1 MLGEKPAETTEFAE
15 SVVYKNSNVN
25 STTSATTT
33 TTTTQSERHA
43 PSSAAA
49 SDLNAQLRQLHATRS
64 EANLHGANYN
74 LVSPQLAERVRQM
87 NRGDRSSL
95 EVQRSLRAV
104 KAEADTV
111 IHMLRA
117 KNDLDESVEILDS
130 DDVHSHRSRA
140 DSEFYGRYANSMP
153 PPLGQEKIVWDS
165 VLALGPAMQVS
176 VYKRLRLHLIQMSMI
191 DEPISRSSST
201 TDIHV
206 TARASSTSRG
216 ASPPPAD
223 LSASPAPRPPSRNG
237 APPPPPGEPARLSHH
252 QQQQLREHLPWLQYD
267 SEEAMETMKLLS
279 LLEASHEDEDSSNG
293 GGGAPRRHRS
303 PRARS
308 PDGRRRQYYRHANSL
323 GHSGGGRSGSP
334 PPRRPDPLNMSPVH
348 ANMRRDND
356 RRPLSPRGPRRDV
369 SPRARRELS
378 PRARRDL
385 SPRRIYRD
393 LSPRRGRRDLSPRG
407 SRQDQSPRTRM
418 EHSPRGRRPDHSPRG
433 SRPDH
438 SPRGGRPEHSPRGS
452 RHDQSPRSSSPRG
465 SSPRRRSPARHPRG
479 SSPRGQGALRGSG
492 SGARSSASQSG
503 DQMVSGAPRRRTPIP
518 NT

>member
-1 MLGEKPAETTEFAE
+1 
-15 SVVYKNSNVN
+15 
-25 STTSATTT
+25 
-33 TTTTQSERHA
+33 
-43 PSSAAA
+43 
-49 SDLNAQLRQLHATRS
+49 
-64 EANLHGANYN
+64 
-74 LVSPQLAERVRQM
+74 M
-87 NRGDRSSL
+87 NRGDRNSL
-95 EVQRSLRAV
+95 EVQKSLRAV

-140 DSEFYGRYANSMP
+140 DSEFYGRYASAMP

-201 TDIHV
+201 TDIHA
-206 TARASSTSRG
+206 ARASSTSRG
-216 ASPPPAD
+216 ASPPPSD
-223 LSASPAPRPPSRNG
+223 LNASPAPRPPSRGG
-237 APPPPPGEPARLSHH
+237 AGAAYADAPARLSQQ

-279 LLEASHEDEDSSNG
+279 LLEANHDDDDSSTG
-293 GGGAPRRHRS
+293 GGVGGGTAMRPPHHRS

-323 GHSGGGRSGSP
+323 GHSGGRSGSP
-334 PPRRPDPLNMSPVH
+334 PRRGDALHMSPMH
-348 ANMRRDND
+348 ANARRESD
-356 RRPLSPRGPRRDV
+356 RRPLSPRGRRD
-369 SPRARRELS
+369 LS

-385 SPRRIYRD
+385 SPRGRRDLSPRRMHRD

-407 SRQDQSPRTRM
+407 SRQEQSPRARV

-433 SRPDH
+433 NWHDQ
-438 SPRGGRPEHSPRGS
+438 SPRGSRHDQSPRGS

-465 SSPRRRSPARHPRG
+465 SSPRRRSPTRG
-479 SSPRGQGALRGSG
+479 HVRALSPRAQPGTLRGSG
-492 SGARSSASQSG
+492 GGARSSASQSG
-503 DQMVSGAPRRRTPIP
+503 EQVIGGVNRRRTPIP